1 MNDEETVRQGVH
13 YLEVGADQAS
23 RRLDNF
29 LASQLGKLPKSVVY
43 RLIRTGQI
51 RVNGGRAKADTRL
64 VAGDRVRVPPLRL
77 PTEAESPSVSPNR
90 REAFERSILHEDARV
105 IVVDKPSGLAV
116 HAGSGI
122 RLGLVDIARAARP
135 DAPRVDLVHRLDRE
149 TSGCLLLAKDVRTLR
164 ELNAGLAEQRFRK
177 CYTALLAGRPARS
190 RIRIDAPIDVDHRR
204 DSERHAVIDEAGI
217 AAVTTFSVLSRYA
230 HWTLV
235 QAEPAT
241 GRTHQIRVH
250 ARHLG
255 HPLAGDD
262 RYGDHAA
269 NEAARALGL
278 RRLFLHAARLEFE
291 LGGQRIVI
299 RAGLPEDLAQVLA
312 RIQATIE
319 SQEADQ
325 DESADTR

>member
-1 MNDEETVRQGVH
+1 MDDQETVRQGVRH
-13 YLEVGADQAS
+13 LEVGADQAS

-43 RLIRTGQI
+43 RLIRTGQV

-64 VAGDRVRVPPLRL
+64 VAGDLVRVPPLR
-77 PTEAESPSVSPNR
+77 PVAEEESPAVSPSR

-105 IVVDKPSGLAV
+105 IVVNKPSGLAV

-122 RLGLVDIARAARP
+122 RLGLVDIARAVRP
-135 DAPRVDLVHRLDRE
+135 DVPRVDLVHRLDRE
-149 TSGCLLLAKDVRTLR
+149 TSGCLLLAKDARTLR
-164 ELNAGLAEQRFRK
+164 ELNAGLAAHRFRK
-177 CYTALLAGRPARS
+177 CYTALLAGRLERR
-190 RIRIDAPIDVDHRR
+190 RIRVDAPMDVEHRR
-204 DSERHAVIDEAGI
+204 DSERHAIIDEAGVD
-217 AAVTTFSVLSRYA
+217 AVTTFSVMSRHA

-269 NEAARALGL
+269 NEAARTLGL

-291 LGGQRIVI
+291 LGGQRMVV
-299 RAGLPEDLAQVLA
+299 RAGLPEDLTQVLA
-312 RIQATIE
+312 RLQPTME
-319 SQEADQ
+319 QQEADQ